1 MSYVLLLCSHPL
13 LCPTASR
20 QTNGSHRRPSSW
32 GLVAYWLLTQQP
44 QLIYLHFEGKC
55 KHAVKCALMF
65 PLCTC
70 IWDKQ
75 RFWINISVFLALSQG
90 LTTSPVLTQSTYLH
104 GGEKREWCDVNV
116 GFLHLPVC
124 WLAFREW
131 TTSAFNVPLS
141 LGKHRVWSQISIG

>member
-75 RFWINISVFLALSQG
+75 RFWINRAFFWPFLRAWLLAQCW
-90 LTTSPVLTQSTYLH
+90 LKVLTCTVERNVSGVMWTLVFYTYLCVDLH
-104 GGEKREWCDVNV
+104 FESEQSQLSMCPYLWVNTV
-116 GFLHLPVC
+116 FE
-124 WLAFREW
+124 AR
-131 TTSAFNVPLS
+131 
-141 LGKHRVWSQISIG
+141 